1 MSQNSYSKSAMGHR
15 TALDYLLWGG
25 LLLLCLGG
33 GWWWLQ
39 NMEKSWQ
46 PELRQLENYRKQ
58 PMLAA
63 LRLLEQHGHKINEVD
78 YLSTEAIDKAP
89 NGTLI
94 ISNNDGTMSRDQS
107 QHLLN
112 WVERG
117 NTLITFPQMRYE
129 PPKPTKTAVEEAEEE
144 QAKKKTDED
153 LRKITPYLEPQ
164 SRRFNTSMQDP
175 IGDYLGL
182 ASVYQY
188 RGSATNAKTN
198 AANNADTVP
207 PPAETSASAAS
218 SAEDEYVDDY
228 EEDYDDDE
236 EAGTSP
242 SVMVQNQNLNTYV
255 DSAKVWVQLPHVTRP
270 VQITKPSMVMYSFKR
285 GPKPIYQADNG
296 SHLRVYQH
304 GKGHIIA
311 MPQNI
316 FIGHHLKWDDNA
328 QLLLD
333 CASLNAKFTNFTVIK
348 GLKLAPWYE
357 LLWQNFSIA
366 LLGLTAL
373 ILLWS
378 WRGAR
383 RFGLLLP
390 EMMLERRS
398 LLEHIE
404 ASARWAWTT
413 ETGRQ
418 RLLEAAR
425 VALQEILR
433 RRAPELLRL
442 ATPEMFEVMTTQTGL
457 DRASLI
463 LAWQEPASRSP
474 HQFTRQIQLLQQL
487 RAHYER

>member
-1 MSQNSYSKSAMGHR
+1 MSQSRYSKVSMGHR

-25 LLLLCLGG
+25 LIVLCLGG
-33 GWWWLQ
+33 GWWWLK
-39 NMEKSWQ
+39 NMEKAWQ

-63 LRLLEQHGHKINEVD
+63 VRLLQQRGYKVNEVD
-78 YLSTEAIDKAP
+78 YLNVAAIDKAA

-94 ISNNDGTMSRDQS
+94 LSNNDGTMSREQS

-129 PPKPTKTAVEEAEEE
+129 PPKTTKTKVEEAVENQAQKEADEE
-144 QAKKKTDED
+144 
-153 LRKITPYLEPQ
+153 LHKIKPYLEPQ
-164 SRRFNTSMQDP
+164 ARRFNTSMQDP
-175 IGDYLGL
+175 ISDYLGL

-188 RGSATNAKTN
+188 RNGATK
-198 AANNADTVP
+198 AANTAETTAP
-207 PPAETSASAAS
+207 PVDTSASAAS
-218 SAEDEYVDDY
+218 SPEDQYVDDY
-228 EEDYDDDE
+228 EEDYDE
-236 EAGTSP
+236 EEEVNTAP
-242 SVMVQNQNLNTYV
+242 SVLAQNQNLRTYV

-285 GPKPIYQADNG
+285 GPKPIYQTENAG
-296 SHLRVYQH
+296 YLRVYQH
-304 GKGHIIA
+304 GKGHIIVL
-311 MPQNI
+311 PQNI

-333 CASLNAKFTNFTVIK
+333 SASLNDKFKNFTVIK
-348 GLKLAPWYE
+348 SLKLAPWYE
-357 LLWQNFSIA
+357 LLWQNFAAA
-366 LLGLTAL
+366 LLVLSAL

-378 WRGAR
+378 WRGIP
-383 RFGLLLP
+383 RFGLMLP
-390 EMMLERRS
+390 EMTLERRS

-404 ASARWAWTT
+404 ASARWAWTS

-418 RLLEAAR
+418 QLLEAAR
-425 VALQEILR
+425 TALQDTLR

-442 ATPEMFEVMTTQTGL
+442 AAPEMFEVMTTQTGV

-463 LAWQEPASRSP
+463 LAWQEPASKTP
-474 HQFTRQIQLLQQL
+474 HSFTRQIQLLQQL